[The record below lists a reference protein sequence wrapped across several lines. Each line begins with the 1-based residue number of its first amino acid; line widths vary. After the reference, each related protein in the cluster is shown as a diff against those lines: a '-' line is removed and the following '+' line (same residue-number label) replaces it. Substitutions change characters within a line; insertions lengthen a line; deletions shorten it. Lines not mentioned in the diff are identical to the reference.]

1 MYVSIQLIQFI
12 VQWKLTE
19 YYKETVPQ
27 VEKKKRERESRGRRR
42 EKKEKKSSERVP
54 AVFRKPDSHAEV
66 TAESIRAGHGE
77 HLLLQFGP
85 KVTK

>member
-27 VEKKKRERESRGRRR
+27 VEKKKERANVEEGGGKR
-42 EKKEKKSSERVP
+42 KKKSP
-54 AVFRKPDSHAEV
+54 QK
-66 TAESIRAGHGE
+66 ESQLFSGSQIHMQR
-77 HLLLQFGP
+77 
-85 KVTK
+85 